1 MWSATSR
8 IRMEIPMVM
17 MIIRSTEG
25 WYSHRINK
33 ISMSAPMTIVMS
45 TAARMA
51 AGRGRNRLRVTAVI
65 PPSMTNSPWAKL
77 MIPVVL

>member
-1 MWSATSR
+1 MR
-8 IRMEIPMVM
+8 
-17 MIIRSTEG
+17 
-25 WYSHRINK
+25 
-33 ISMSAPMTIVMS
+33 APTAVVTS